1 MTFKKLALITALLI
15 GSLTAAAAGPNTF
28 SQPNQIDHT
37 VDVGENGGG
46 GAGS

>member
-15 GSLTAAAAGPNTF
+15 SSITAAAAGPGSYDQNDRTA
-28 SQPNQIDHT
+28 N
-37 VDVGENGGG
+37 VGEAGGG